1 MVSIAQNAAAIKRE
15 NANSFHIID
24 NLSLVPSDAIVI
36 HQSDIRTTS
45 LKVAEAFGKRHDDVL
60 KRLNNMDCS
69 SDFHHRN
76 FAEMMHKIQI
86 GKGASRDSKYYEM
99 TKDGF
104 MFLVMGF
111 TGKQAAQ
118 IKEAYINAFN
128 AMAEKLK
135 SQHAAFTNT
144 DDRTGLRNA
153 VNLLVS
159 KKGLMYPEAYSV
171 IHHRFN
177 VEHLDELTKDQ
188 LPQAVEYVHR
198 LALEGEYLPAA
209 AKPVVTATPQF
220 TDEELNHLAWL
231 WRVSSIML
239 NGITEIYPLLKVAEH
254 RLASTFLTW
263 KREYPYTL
271 KRAQRHLIRET
282 LHIPVVKGGDPV
294 LLHLRDMR
302 EIN

>member
-1 MVSIAQNAAAIKRE
+1 MPSIAK
-15 NANSFHIID
+15 ANTEFTIFKFGASQIRVVNKDGDPWFVAED
-24 NLSLVPSDAIVI
+24 LCTALNLSNA
-36 HQSDIRTTS
+36 TMS
-45 LKVAEAFGKRHDDVL
+45 LKALDEDERAKFNLGRSKTSGGGGEVNIVSESGMYTLVLRCRDAVKAGSVPHAFRKWVTAEVL
-60 KRLNNMDCS
+60 PSIRKTGFYHSHS
-69 SDFHHRN
+69 S
-76 FAEMMHKIQI
+76 
-86 GKGASRDSKYYEM
+86 
-99 TKDGF
+99 
-104 MFLVMGF
+104 
-111 TGKQAAQ
+111 
-118 IKEAYINAFN
+118 
-128 AMAEKLK
+128 
-135 SQHAAFTNT
+135 T

-177 VEHLDELTKDQ
+177 VEHLDQLTKDQ

-239 NGITEIYPLLKVAEH
+239 NGIADIYPLLAVAEH

-294 LLHLRDMR
+294 LLHLRDLR